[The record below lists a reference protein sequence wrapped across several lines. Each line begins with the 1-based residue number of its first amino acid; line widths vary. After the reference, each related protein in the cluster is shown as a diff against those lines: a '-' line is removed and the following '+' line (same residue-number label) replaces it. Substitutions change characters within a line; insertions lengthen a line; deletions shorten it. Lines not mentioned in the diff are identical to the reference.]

1 MIQTSPGRKVYL
13 LGLLRIEQ
21 ISESVKENLPLTSQQ
36 SPMKSCTLPLKWPKV
51 LGPPKWAQTQQE
63 IPLVLDTGVTPTQ
76 NPMVEGRTPVHR
88 KAVPVWTWDEMIRE
102 TADLYVPRD
111 THSPEVSVCPS

>member
-1 MIQTSPGRKVYL
+1 MGSDPAGNTSGSGHRGDPY
-13 LGLLRIEQ
+13 
-21 ISESVKENLPLTSQQ
+21 SEPHGGGK
-36 SPMKSCTLPLKWPKV
+36 
-51 LGPPKWAQTQQE
+51 
-63 IPLVLDTGVTPTQ
+63 DTCS
-76 NPMVEGRTPVHR
+76 HR